1 MINVLLAGI
10 IGIVVNIFSTL
21 AGPLFSLIG
30 NNFSAIPGFANYIIS
45 FLNVCLQSIGWVI
58 NSLGLGASMQIVLL
72 YWSGVLLIAL
82 PVRII
87 KIVLRWYRILM
98 P

>member
-1 MINVLLAGI
+1 MINIFLAGFVGLI
-10 IGIVVNIFSTL
+10 INIFSTL

-30 NNFSAIPGFANYIIS
+30 NNFNAIPNFSSYIVD
-45 FLNVCLQSIGWVI
+45 FLNVCLTSIGWVI
-58 NSLGLGASMQIVLL
+58 NSLGLGAAMQIVII
-72 YWSGVLLIAL
+72 YWAGVLFLAL
-82 PVRII
+82 PVRLV

>member
-1 MINVLLAGI
+1 MINIFLAGFVGLI
-10 IGIVVNIFSTL
+10 INIFSTL

-30 NNFSAIPGFANYIIS
+30 NNFSAIPNFSNYIVS
-45 FLNVCLQSIGWVI
+45 FLNVCLTSIGWVI
-58 NSLGLGASMQIVLL
+58 NSLGLGAAMQIVII
-72 YWSGVLLIAL
+72 YWAGVLFLAL
-82 PVRII
+82 PVRLV

>member
-1 MINVLLAGI
+1 MISI
-10 IGIVVNIFSTL
+10 ILSGFIGLIVNIFSTL

-30 NNFSAIPGFANYIIS
+30 NNFSAIPNFSQYIVS
-45 FLNVCLQSIGWVI
+45 FLNTAASCIGWVI
-58 NSLGLGASMQIVLL
+58 NSLGLGAAMQIVII
-72 YWSGVLLIAL
+72 YWTGVLAIAL
-82 PVRII
+82 PVRLV

>member
-1 MINVLLAGI
+1 MINILLSGI
-10 IGIVVNIFSTL
+10 VGLVVNIFSTL

-30 NNFSAIPGFANYIIS
+30 NNFSAIPSFSNYIVA
-45 FLNVCLQSIGWVI
+45 FLNTTLSSIGWVI
-58 NSLGLGASMQIVLL
+58 NSLGLGAAMQIVII
-72 YWSGVLLIAL
+72 YWGAVLLLAL
-82 PVRII
+82 PVRLV

>member
-10 IGIVVNIFSTL
+10 VGLIVNIFSTL

-30 NNFSAIPGFANYIIS
+30 NNFAAIPNFSSYIVD
-45 FLNVCLQSIGWVI
+45 FLNVCLSSIGWVI
-58 NSLGLGASMQIVLL
+58 NSLGLGAAMQIVII
-72 YWSGVLLIAL
+72 YWAAVLLLFL
-82 PVRII
+82 PVRLV